1 MKNYLYYHQL
11 KIQQR
16 YKKEKKNKRKILI
29 SLLVL
34 MLTILTIYCLIFPQ
48 YSGKFGATYSA
59 WLKNTFG
66 YNVYLIVLFIILAT
80 LQTFSKKY
88 KNKVLPFIIKS
99 FLLLLSLQVFAGLV
113 MNSKAGIISFYL
125 AESLKGLFGTVW
137 AYILTVILFL
147 IAVSL
152 ITRISFIDV
161 MLALQEKII
170 ADWQQ
175 WQEERR
181 RLQQAKLK
189 KLIEKEEKVSK
200 TTAPSP
206 PTQDKVRREKAE
218 ENIAAIAKTE
228 EQKPKL
234 PAKQKEAAKDNTAAD
249 KKIEKIEYIPPPLD
263 LLEEVSVN
271 TEETIK
277 KEAIQAR
284 ASILENTLKEFGI
297 QVKVKDIIIG
307 PVVTRYEIEPAP
319 GVKVQSIVNLADN
332 ISLSLHTTNVR
343 IIAPVPGKGVV
354 GIEVPNPQQRIV
366 SLKEVLMSKQF
377 QESKSKLTIALG
389 KTIDGVPYVTDLS
402 PMPHLL
408 IAGATGSGKSV
419 CLHSIIV
426 SILYKSSPDE
436 VKFLMIDP
444 KRLEL
449 PFYEGIPHLYNPHRP
464 PEKASIITDPREAAQ
479 ALEKLVTLMEYR
491 YQKFAKATVRNIDGY
506 NQKME
511 KLCQE
516 KEFYI
521 VVIIDELADLML
533 TSPKEVEDAIMR
545 LAQMARAV
553 GIHLVLATQRPSV
566 DIITGVIKANLP
578 ARIAFQVLSKAD
590 SRVILDTIGAE
601 DLLGHG
607 DMLFLP
613 SGASHPI
620 RLQGSYISEKEI
632 ENVTNYVKKFGKPHY
647 PDFFSEIKKTI
658 GTEEDKENK
667 ELILAA
673 LSLMKE
679 LRRVSSDL
687 LRSDKRI
694 GHKYAY
700 VLSVLERDGF
710 IYKAPGAK
718 SWEINFD
725 KVNEY
730 INEHQNLQE

>member
-1 MKNYLYYHQL
+1 M
-11 KIQQR
+11 
-16 YKKEKKNKRKILI
+16 
-29 SLLVL
+29 
-34 MLTILTIYCLIFPQ
+34 
-48 YSGKFGATYSA
+48 
-59 WLKNTFG
+59 
-66 YNVYLIVLFIILAT
+66 
-80 LQTFSKKY
+80 
-88 KNKVLPFIIKS
+88 
-99 FLLLLSLQVFAGLV
+99 LLLSLQVFAGLTLS
-113 MNSKAGIISFYL
+113 SKAGIVSFYL
-125 AESLKGLFGTVW
+125 AENLKSIFGTVW
-137 AYILTVILFL
+137 AYLFTITLFL

-152 ITRISFIDV
+152 MTKISFIDIIL
-161 MLALQEKII
+161 MLQEKII

-181 RLQQAKLK
+181 KLQQAKLK
-189 KLIEKEEKVSK
+189 KLIEREEKISK
-200 TTAPSP
+200 IAASEN
-206 PTQDKVRREKAE
+206 KVRISAE
-218 ENIAAIAKTE
+218 EAAVAAKIVE
-228 EQKPKL
+228 EQKPPL
-234 PAKQKEAAKDNTAAD
+234 RQKQPIAHKEVVKEAITEQKL
-249 KKIEKIEYIPPPLD
+249 EKMEYVPPPLN
-263 LLEEVSVN
+263 LLEDISTN
-271 TEETIK
+271 IEETIK
-277 KEAIQAR
+277 KETIQAR

-332 ISLSLHTTNVR
+332 ISLSLHTTNVH

-354 GIEVPNPQQRIV
+354 GVEVPNPQQHIV
-366 SLKEVLMSKQF
+366 GLKEILMSREF

-389 KTIDGVPYVTDLS
+389 KTIDGMPYVTDLV

-426 SILYKSSPDE
+426 SILYKSSPEE
-436 VKFLMIDP
+436 VRFLMIDP

-449 PFYEGIPHLYNPHRP
+449 PFYEDIPHLYNPHKA
-464 PEKASIITDPREAAQ
+464 PEKASIITDPREAAH

-491 YQKFAKATVRNIDGY
+491 YQKFAKATVRNIESY

-511 KLCQE
+511 KMGQQ

-613 SGASHPI
+613 PGASHPI
-620 RLQGSYISEKEI
+620 RLQGAYVSEKEI
-632 ENVTNYVKKFGKPHY
+632 ENVINYVKKFGKPQY
-647 PDFFSEIKKTI
+647 PDFFAEMKKAI

-700 VLSVLERDGF
+700 VLSILERDGF